1 MPRRWIAAAALLATL
16 VVAGVAVTITGA
28 GRTGHSKHPAMPAA
42 MPAAT
47 PPAPVSSA
55 RPVDVPSTPAPVPA
69 PVSVSDVWN
78 LPSPDHYAGTVGVG
92 FPHTTLGAVA
102 LGYGVLT
109 AEVNI
114 NPDISA
120 SVVRTTALNPS
131 PAKLLQ
137 AAEVTK
143 QARVRFGLPPSGPTS
158 ATFALSLEACRVDQ
172 EMPNRVVASYE
183 GTLVITGPTIEGQ
196 TFNFSKTI
204 ALVSDGTDWRV
215 DLNSANVQPP
225 IAFPGAPGSAEQ
237 GWHVCAEA

>member
-1 MPRRWIAAAALLATL
+1 VPRRWIAAAALLATL
-16 VVAGVAVTITGA
+16 VVAGVAVTIMGA
-28 GRTGHSKHPAMPAA
+28 GRTGHSKHSALPA
-42 MPAAT
+42 AAT
-47 PPAPVSSA
+47 PPPVRSA
-55 RPVDVPSTPAPVPA
+55 QPVDVPSAPAPVPIA
-69 PVSVSDVWN
+69 DVWN

-92 FPHTTLGAVA
+92 FPHTTMGAVA

-120 SVVRTTALNPS
+120 SVVRATALNPS

-158 ATFALSLEACRVDQ
+158 ATFALSLEACRVEQ
-172 EMPNRVVASYE
+172 EMPDRVVASYE
-183 GTLVITGPTIEGQ
+183 GTIVITGPTIEGQ

>member
-16 VVAGVAVTITGA
+16 VVAGVAVTVTGA
-28 GRTGHSKHPAMPAA
+28 GRTGHGKHPAAPAT
-42 MPAAT
+42 AT
-47 PPAPVSSA
+47 SATEPVRSA
-55 RPVDVPSTPAPVPA
+55 RPVDAPSAPAPVPVA
-69 PVSVSDVWN
+69 VADVWN

-92 FPHTTLGAVA
+92 FPHTTMGAVA

-114 NPDISA
+114 YPDISA
-120 SVVRTTALNPS
+120 SVVRATALNPS
-131 PAKLLQ
+131 PAKLMQ

-143 QARVRFGLPPSGPTS
+143 QARARIGVPPSGPTS
-158 ATFALSLEACRVDQ
+158 ATFALSLEACRVEQ

-215 DLNSANVQPP
+215 DLNSANVPPP